1 MKTEKKELL
10 KKFKL
15 LIDDLMDNY
24 EGVYRLIGRN
34 IGFRSVSTLEQ
45 RNNYRKYIKILKQ
58 QIITWFLYFRD

>member
-24 EGVYRLIGRN
+24 EGVYRR
-34 IGFRSVSTLEQ
+34 
-45 RNNYRKYIKILKQ
+45 RKGSN
-58 QIITWFLYFRD
+58 